1 MQNLEKN
8 RFFSEVLVGTKRRL
22 DLLNLKFLS
31 VTLAWFGISVATAHT
46 KA

>member
-22 DLLNLKFLS
+22 DLLNYLKFLS

-46 KA
+46 